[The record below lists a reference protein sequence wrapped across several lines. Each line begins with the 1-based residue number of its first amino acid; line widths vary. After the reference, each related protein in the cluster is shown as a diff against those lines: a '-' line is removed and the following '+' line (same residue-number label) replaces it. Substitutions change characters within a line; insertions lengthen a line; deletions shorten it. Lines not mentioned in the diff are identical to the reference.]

1 MLLLQVKVEDCDIQ
15 DKESMLFAGTAI
27 SNGSCLGIVNSIGM
41 QTEIGKIQQQIQE
54 AAEEEEDSPLK
65 KKIDN
70 FGERLA
76 QVSLREIPKGQ
87 VLCSMFDMA
96 ASYYATSMSL
106 TCPSLHL
113 KLPSPSHHNA
123 RSSLN
128 LEHPPSLCLEPAC
141 KQQKLACMDW
151 LATLI
156 PMLAILHDTSLFVL
170 LLFTLAGATS
180 ALLTFL
186 TTRPLLS

>member
-1 MLLLQVKVEDCDIQ
+1 MEDCDIQ

-76 QVSLREIPKGQ
+76 QVS
-87 VLCSMFDMA
+87 
-96 ASYYATSMSL
+96 T
-106 TCPSLHL
+106 
-113 KLPSPSHHNA
+113 
-123 RSSLN
+123 
-128 LEHPPSLCLEPAC
+128 
-141 KQQKLACMDW
+141 
-151 LATLI
+151 
-156 PMLAILHDTSLFVL
+156 
-170 LLFTLAGATS
+170 
-180 ALLTFL
+180 
-186 TTRPLLS
+186 PLLNPST